1 MFPFGYALTSQ
12 VLITFLFSCS
22 IFLGT
27 IFLGL
32 RRHGINFF
40 SLFFPSG
47 SPAFMAFLLVPIE
60 LLSFIARPFSL
71 GIRLFANMLA
81 GHVLLKILS
90 TFILIG
96 VFAVQGLDVSAISLF
111 FKQSWITEKF
121 GSTQLSKHTYVGVD
135 QPALGEL
142 TRVYLQPKVFDFSDT
157 VDRASAV
164 ENKPKMGFDLSGA
177 SNEINK
183 VSPVDENVRIGK
195 DMLKKVETN
204 ITAYQNH

>member
-12 VLITFLFSCS
+12 ILITFLFSCS

-47 SPAFMAFLLVPIE
+47 SPAYMAFLLVPIE

-90 TFILIG
+90 TFILVG
-96 VFAVQGLDVSAISLF
+96 VFAVQGLDVSAISLV
-111 FKQSWITEKF
+111 FKES
-121 GSTQLSKHTYVGVD
+121 
-135 QPALGEL
+135 
-142 TRVYLQPKVFDFSDT
+142 
-157 VDRASAV
+157 
-164 ENKPKMGFDLSGA
+164 
-177 SNEINK
+177 
-183 VSPVDENVRIGK
+183 
-195 DMLKKVETN
+195 
-204 ITAYQNH
+204 